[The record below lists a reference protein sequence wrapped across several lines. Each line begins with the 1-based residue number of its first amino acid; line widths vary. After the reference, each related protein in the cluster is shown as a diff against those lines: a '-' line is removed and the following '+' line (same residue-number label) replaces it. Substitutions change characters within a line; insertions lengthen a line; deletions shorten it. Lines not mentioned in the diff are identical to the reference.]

1 MKLVRLVPV
10 SLTDLSPPDLDE
22 ALAIAQA
29 RVRARHRSL
38 VDAVDWM
45 EAVYG
50 ELDRRQATAAAST
63 GGKITD
69 SLTLNTVASARRSSR
84 VGGV

>member
-50 ELDRRQATAAAST
+50 EQERRQATCDSCA
-63 GGKITD
+63 GKTTD
-69 SLTLNTVASARRSSR
+69 SSTSKTAARAARS
-84 VGGV
+84 

>member
-45 EAVYG
+45 ESVYA
-50 ELDRRQATAAAST
+50 EQERRGLTPPVTAHQAPAHQPRER
-63 GGKITD
+63 
-69 SLTLNTVASARRSSR
+69 SLQR
-84 VGGV
+84 